1 MLFIDGQYLRRSLI
15 DKFDDDALN
24 YELLVDT
31 LRRNTSYG
39 ALYPQLIRTYYYD
52 AMPDPNEKEKWEK
65 QEEYLKTLRKIEYFE
80 LRLGRAKRSSHAEP
94 LKQKG
99 VDTLI
104 AIDMLSKAYENHY
117 DVAVL
122 ITGDDDFLDLVRAI
136 KNTGK
141 QVFGVFSE
149 KTTSSDLKD
158 SFDKKFDLEKIVTDI
173 RKQAPKN

>member
-1 MLFIDGQYLRRSLI
+1 MVFIDGQYVRRILI
-15 DKFDDDALN
+15 DMFRDEVLD
-24 YELLVDT
+24 YGILVDEVRK
-31 LRRNTSYG
+31 LTSYG
-39 ALYPQLIRTYYYD
+39 ALYPQLIRAYYYD
-52 AMPDPNEKEKWEK
+52 AVPDRNEIEKWEK
-65 QEEYLKTLRKIEYFE
+65 QEAYLQRIRSLDCFE
-80 LRLGRAKRSSHAEP
+80 LRLGRAKRSSREP

-122 ITGDDDFLDLVRAI
+122 ISGDDDFLDLVKAV

-149 KTTSSDLKD
+149 KKTSSDLKD
-158 SFDKKFDLEKIVTDI
+158 SFDKRFDLEKIVTPI
-173 RKQAPKN
+173 RNKR